1 MVKWLSSEVS
11 NLMSWV
17 RLPLSAP
24 LMNHRDSTLGANRL
38 AIIKGSHQKVVAG
51 PTVMSWISF
60 LFVC

>member
-38 AIIKGSHQKVVAG
+38 AIIKGSH
-51 PTVMSWISF
+51 
-60 LFVC
+60 